1 MTPFS
6 ADRHIVKAAIK
17 AVPEGPQVVF
27 ERAKIDKIELRDGQE
42 IAIVDFELDAE
53 SGDTARRAVASREL
67 GEEGWRMTEDEAA
80 GFLSDHLVRQLGL
93 AFQYVSNTVLEL
105 AALENH
111 GKPDTGRRL
120 PPTLPIIGKLVADD
134 RERQIWGFGA
144 VLGDPRI
151 QVLLGSPGGDSPQ
164 VTVTLAPLSR
174 PVEST
179 DLDAPTPFDFERCP
193 AIALRF
199 RDARGIEILQ
209 TALVQAKERLATMS
223 LAAERR
229 RSLDIPRIVEAK
241 IPIEDLT
248 ATGLDKVLAGREN

>member
-6 ADRHIVKAAIK
+6 ADHFIVKASIK

-27 ERAKIDKIELRDGQE
+27 QRAKITQIELGDGQE
-42 IAIVDFELDAE
+42 IIHVEYDA
-53 SGDTARRAVASREL
+53 GHAASTTTTSRDL
-67 GEEGWRMTEDEAA
+67 AHDGWRMTEDEAA
-80 GFLSDHLVRQLGL
+80 GFLADHLGRQLAM
-93 AFQYVSNTVLEL
+93 AFEYVSNTVLEISAL
-105 AALENH
+105 ANH
-111 GKPDTGRRL
+111 GKPAAEQRL
-120 PPTLPIIGKLVADD
+120 PPTLPIIGKLVADF

-151 QVLLGSPGGDSPQ
+151 QVLLGTPGGESPQ

-199 RDARGIEILQ
+199 RDNRGIEILQ
-209 TALVQAKERLATMS
+209 NALVQARERLAEMN

-229 RSLDIPRIVEAK
+229 RSLDLPRVVEAK
-241 IPIEDLT
+241 IPIEDISS
-248 ATGLDKVLAGREN
+248 TGLDKVLGGKEN

>member
-6 ADRHIVKAAIK
+6 VDHHIIKAAIK

-27 ERAKIDKIELRDGQE
+27 ERAKIVKIELGEGQE
-42 IAIVDFELDAE
+42 IVHVESEIDLGLDSQRTVATKELAH
-53 SGDTARRAVASREL
+53 
-67 GEEGWRMTEDEAA
+67 EGWRMTEDEAA
-80 GFLSDHLVRQLGL
+80 DFLSDRLTRQLGL
-93 AFQYVSNTVLEL
+93 AFEYISNTFLEISAL
-105 AALENH
+105 ANH
-111 GKPDTGRRL
+111 GKSPQEQRR
-120 PPTLPIIGKLVADD
+120 PPTMPIIGKLTADD
-134 RERQIWGFGA
+134 REQKIWGFGA

-174 PVEST
+174 PVEAT

-209 TALVQAKERLATMS
+209 TALVQAKERLGAMS

-229 RSLDIPRIVEAK
+229 RSLEIPRIVEAK

-248 ATGLDKVLAGREN
+248 ATGIDKVLAGREN